1 MKTVK
6 MALTGAL
13 LALAA
18 SQSAYAAD
26 PVFFKAPVSF
36 IGTGCDAGSV
46 IVSGENTS
54 SLSVLFGRYDAGKNA
69 VSGLQRSSCNFVV
82 PVHVPRGWQL
92 SLLTA
97 DWQGYI
103 QGQGK
108 FVRSYGTSQNPN
120 AIPTQ
125 IKSLNS
131 PSGAN
136 WQAND
141 GLLHS
146 TVVTGC
152 NGGDFN
158 LRINSSVLANNSNS
172 YAAVDT
178 VDMNNRV
185 VFHLAW
191 RPCRP

>member
-46 IVSGENTS
+46 VVSGENTS
-54 SLSVLFGRYDAGKNA
+54 SLSILFGRYDAGKNA

-82 PVHVPRGWQL
+82 PVHVPQGWQL
-92 SLLTA
+92 SVMTA

-103 QGQGK
+103 KGQGK
-108 FVRSYGTSQNPN
+108 FTRSYGTSQNPN

-125 IKSLNS
+125 IKPLSAA
-131 PSGAN
+131 SGAN

-146 TVVTGC
+146 TAVSGC
-152 NGGDFN
+152 GGGDFN
-158 LRINSSVLANNSNS
+158 LRINSSVAANTSTS

-191 RPCRP
+191 RRC